1 MGIEGTVN
9 DQITDS
15 LSQTMTHI
23 VGNSSAETKS
33 MLDTLMA
40 ETVGMAM
47 YNAVTN
53 QHNAQ
58 MVSNASVIAACAR
71 MLKVP
76 IATTPATPLFAPV
89 IAAIT
94 PASIPVNEAQV
105 IQITGTGFSASNL
118 VVRILD
124 ADNALVATL
133 AGTAQISGP
142 VTSTSITFTYTF
154 TAEGT
159 YSLQVQNSDAI
170 KSNKSPITV
179 AVTAAVLTTVIP
191 TSPRTF
197 SVRGKHFHPGL
208 SFTLENAE
216 GKPVE
221 GASVGAIHLD
231 NLTLTVPCNIG
242 PGPFRLCITN
252 PGQAAASKLFHA
264 AIPMVPVATV
274 YDACEE
280 QHPIKTASTAAED
293 TPCKPPSDQQQ

>member
-1 MGIEGTVN
+1 MAIEGTIN

-71 MLKVP
+71 MLKTP
-76 IATTPATPLFAPV
+76 IATTPATPMFAPV
-89 IAAIT
+89 IAGVT
-94 PASIPVNEAQV
+94 PTSIPVNEAQV
-105 IQITGTGFSASNL
+105 IQIVGAGFSASNL

-124 ADNALVATL
+124 ADSVLVATL
-133 AGTAQISGP
+133 SGTAQISGP
-142 VTSTSITFTYTF
+142 VTPTSITFTYTF
-154 TAEGT
+154 ATEGT
-159 YSLQVQNSDAI
+159 YSLQVQNADAV
-170 KSNKSPITV
+170 KSNKSTITV
-179 AVTAAVLTTVIP
+179 TVTAAVLTTVIP
-191 TSPRTF
+191 TSPKTF
-197 SVRGKHFHPGL
+197 NVRGKHFHPGL
-208 SFTLENAE
+208 SFTFEDAE

-221 GASVGAIHLD
+221 GASVGDIRLD

-252 PGQAAASKLFHA
+252 PGQATVSKLFHA
-264 AIPMVPVATV
+264 AISMVPVATV
-274 YDACEE
+274 YDGCEGH
-280 QHPIKTASTAAED
+280 HPAKPASTVSEH
-293 TPCKPPSDQQQ
+293 TPCQPPSDQQQ

>member
-1 MGIEGTVN
+1 MAIEGTVN

-76 IATTPATPLFAPV
+76 IAVTPATPLFAPV
-89 IAAIT
+89 IAAVT

-105 IQITGTGFSASNL
+105 LQITGTGFSASNL

-124 ADNALVATL
+124 ADSVLVATL
-133 AGTAQISGP
+133 SGTAQISGP

-154 TAEGT
+154 PAEGT
-159 YSLQVQNSDAI
+159 YSLQVQNADGV
-170 KSNKSPITV
+170 KSNKSTV
-179 AVTAAVLTTVIP
+179 TVTVTAAVLTSVIP
-191 TSPRTF
+191 TSPKTF
-197 SVRGKHFHPGL
+197 SVRGQHFHPGL
-208 SFTLENAE
+208 GFTLEDAE

-221 GASVGAIHLD
+221 GASVGDIGLD
-231 NLTLTVPCNIG
+231 HLTLNVPCHAG

-252 PGQAAASKLFHA
+252 PGQATTSKLFHA
-264 AIPMVPVATV
+264 AIPMAPVATV
-274 YDACEE
+274 YDACKE
-280 QHPIKTASTAAED
+280 QGPATPAATAVEQA
-293 TPCKPPSDQQQ
+293 PCHPPSDQQQ